1 MEYPKYEGNCPK
13 RVNKDAKYSVRTGS
27 GPDKGPVIMLTYAAQ
42 EGEKW
47 YAATDQH
54 PELVNMV
61 NRVKTSLGLQPNGAF
76 YINEYKQVIVP
87 TAASEDYY
95 LAGTYGKPLRFDF
108 DGMVLSG
115 DAMNL
120 EGMPLSPGDKWD
132 GPHPGIPYKLKAG
145 GNDISY
151 TISRVVVGGTR
162 TREYS
167 LSAIIGP
174 ERARITTSQITAVKG
189 TAGGRVFVNEFQEM
203 FAPVNEKAQWEYVYI
218 GKLDLDYWFPKPHTE
233 Q

>member
-132 GPHPGIPYKLKAG
+132 GPHPGIPYVLKAG
-145 GNDISY
+145 GTDVYYS
-151 TISRVVVGGTR
+151 SFRSVQGGRIEKTL
-162 TREYS
+162 Y
-167 LSAIIGP
+167 LSKKIGP
-174 ERARITTSQITAVKG
+174 ERARITTSKVSDVKG
-189 TAGGRVFVNEFQEM
+189 TAGGRFFVNEFLEM
-203 FAPVNEKAQWEYVYI
+203 FAPVNENAQWEYVYI